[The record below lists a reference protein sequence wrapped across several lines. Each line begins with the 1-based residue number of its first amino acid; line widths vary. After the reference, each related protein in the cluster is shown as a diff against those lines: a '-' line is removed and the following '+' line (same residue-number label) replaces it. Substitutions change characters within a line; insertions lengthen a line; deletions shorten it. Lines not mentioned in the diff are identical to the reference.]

1 MRRFS
6 TVLLDDGG
14 VMNDNTIRG
23 AEWQRL
29 VGEFLSPRLGGAPEA
44 WAEANDVV
52 FTQMWREFEDLLH
65 PVLEADSATYFD
77 FFGDQRARWLR
88 DMCERVGV
96 TAPDDDQCLKLGLET
111 EDFVLPR
118 VQSAYPGA
126 TEAIRTL
133 HSAGYRLGTASGQT
147 SRELEGYLAGLGVRE
162 LFPERLYGP
171 DLVRAMKGTSAYY
184 TRVFAD
190 AALDPAETLLVDDS
204 PNAVARAGAAGA
216 TTVLVGHPLAH
227 GHKAHFVIARLA
239 DLPALLESHTTS

>member
-6 TVLLDDGG
+6 TILLDDGG

-29 VGEFLSPRLGGAPEA
+29 VGEFLAPRLGAAPEA

-52 FTQMWREFEDLLH
+52 FRQMWGEFEDLLL
-65 PVLEADSATYFD
+65 PILAADSDTYVD

-96 TAPDDDQCLKLGLET
+96 TAPDEAECHALGLET
-111 EDFVLPR
+111 EQFVLPR
-118 VQSAYPGA
+118 VRSGYPGA
-126 TEAIRTL
+126 ADAIRRLQDT
-133 HSAGYRLGTASGQT
+133 GYRLRTASGQT
-147 SRELEGYLAGLGVRE
+147 SAELEGYLTGLGVRD

-171 DLVRAMKGTSAYY
+171 DLVGAMKGTTAYY
-184 TRVFAD
+184 ERVVAD
-190 AALDPAETLLVDDS
+190 AQLDPAETLVADDQ
-204 PNAVARAGAAGA
+204 PGVLARAAAIGL

-239 DLPALLESHTTS
+239 DLPALLESHATS